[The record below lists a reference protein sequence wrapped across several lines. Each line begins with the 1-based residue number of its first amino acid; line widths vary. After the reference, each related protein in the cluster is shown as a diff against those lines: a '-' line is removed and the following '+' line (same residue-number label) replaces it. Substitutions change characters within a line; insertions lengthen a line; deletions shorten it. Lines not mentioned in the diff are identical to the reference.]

1 MLNDIQKHILQA
13 VADMAQIPDGA
24 VNIRT
29 DGQKAFR
36 QNSEHIAITSKQDKD
51 GIDIRIAPGTKD
63 ESVHIPVV
71 LTQSGFHDMVY
82 NDFFVGEG
90 ADVTIVAGCGIHNC
104 GDCDSEHDGIHTF
117 YVGKNAKVRYIEKHY
132 GEGEGRG
139 KRVLNPQT
147 VLYLEEGAQVT
158 LETSQIRGVDD
169 TKRYTRAELNGA
181 DAEIT
186 VQEKL
191 LTHGAQNAVSEMDII
206 LNGKNTK
213 TQVISRSVAQEDS
226 TQVFYPRVQG
236 NNACFGHVQ
245 CDSIIMGDAKVR
257 SIPEIACNHVDA
269 SLIHEAAIG
278 KIAGEQILKLMTLGL
293 SHEEAEQKI
302 LDGFLR

>member
-1 MLNDIQKHILQA
+1 MLNEIQKHILQT
-13 VADMAQIPDGA
+13 VADMAAIPDGA

-36 QNSEHIAITSKQDKD
+36 QNSQHITITSKQDKD
-51 GIDIRIAPGTKD
+51 GIDIRIAPGTKN

-71 LTQSGFHDMVY
+71 LTQSGFHDLVY
-82 NDFFVGEG
+82 NDFYVGEG

-104 GDCDSEHDGIHTF
+104 GDCDSQHDGIHTF

-132 GEGEGRG
+132 GEGEGSG

-147 VLYLEEGAQVT
+147 ILYLEEGAQVT

-191 LTHGAQNAVSEMDII
+191 LTHGDQQAVSEMDII
-206 LNGKNTK
+206 LNGENSK
-213 TQVISRSVAQEDS
+213 TQVVSRSVAQDAS
-226 TQVFYPRVQG
+226 SQIFYPRVQG

-245 CDSIIMGDAKVR
+245 CDSIIMGHAKVR

-293 SHEEAEQKI
+293 THEEAEQKI

>member
-1 MLNDIQKHILQA
+1 MLNDVQKKILQT
-13 VADMAQIPDGA
+13 VADMAEIPAGA

-29 DGQKAFR
+29 DGQKTFR
-36 QNSEHIAITSKQDKD
+36 QNSAHISITSKQDKD
-51 GIDIRIAPGTKD
+51 GIDIRIAPGTKN

-71 LTQSGFHDMVY
+71 LTKSGFHDLVY
-82 NDFFVGEG
+82 NDFYVGEG

-117 YVGKNAKVRYIEKHY
+117 YVGKNARVRYIEKHY
-132 GEGEGRG
+132 GEGEGSG

-147 VLYLEEGAQVT
+147 ILYLEDGAQVT

-169 TKRYTRAELNGA
+169 TRRYTRAELNGA
-181 DAEIT
+181 GAEIT
-186 VQEKL
+186 IQEKL
-191 LTHGAQNAVSEMDII
+191 LTHGEQNAESEMDVF
-206 LNGKNTK
+206 LNGEDTK
-213 TQVISRSVAQEDS
+213 TQVVSRSVAQDGS
-226 TQVFYPRVQG
+226 SQIFYPRVQG

-245 CDSIIMGDAKVR
+245 CDAIIMGQARVR
-257 SIPEIACNHVDA
+257 AIPEITCNHVDA

-293 SHEEAEQKI
+293 THEEAEQKI